1 MKTRK
6 KKILCAIVSGLM
18 MFSFCFSYV
27 NATPQSDLNKTNQKI
42 NDINS
47 KKNQAQNEANA
58 ISSEIVTI
66 MASVSMMEDEVAAK
80 REELHKIQVELQE
93 AQKKETDQNNAM
105 KARIKSIYEK
115 GNTAYLTAFLESKS
129 FADLVN
135 KMEYASTI
143 YDYDKT
149 MLDDLTE
156 SKKKVQELESRV
168 SAEEAELSSALKE
181 LQEEKYQMDVKLN
194 KLKASIKDYDKQLA
208 NAKTQAAKYKAQIEE
223 QNKQYTQNQDYKGG
237 GQGSGTKTDYTIP
250 SDGTK
255 GAQVVQYAC
264 QFIGNPYV
272 WGGNDLYNGID
283 CSGFTKA
290 VFAHFGVSIPRY
302 SGDQQSVGVAVS
314 MSEARPGDLV
324 CYAGHVAIYMGNGNA
339 VHASYE
345 APYPKGGIKVSS
357 VYMKPIITIRR
368 LV

>member
-1 MKTRK
+1 MKTK
-6 KKILCAIVSGLM
+6 KTKLLCAIVSGLM

-58 ISSEIVTI
+58 LSSEIVSI
-66 MASVSMMEDEVAAK
+66 MASVSLMEDEVAAK
-80 REELHKIQVELQE
+80 REELHNVQVQLQE
-93 AQKKETDQNNAM
+93 AQKKESDQNNAM

-149 MLDDLTE
+149 MLDALTE
-156 SKKKVQELESRV
+156 SKKQVQELESRV
-168 SAEEAELSSALKE
+168 SAEEAELSSALRE
-181 LQEEKYQMDVKLN
+181 LQEEKYQMDVRLN

-208 NAKTQAAKYKAQIEE
+208 NAKAQAAQYKAQIEAQNE
-223 QNKQYTQNQDYKGG
+223 QYKGG

-250 SDGTK
+250 KDGTT
-255 GAQVVQYAC
+255 GAAVVQYAC
-264 QFIGNPYV
+264 QFIGNKYV
-272 WGGNDLYNGID
+272 WGGNDLNNGVD
-283 CSGFTKA
+283 CSGFTKG
-290 VFAHFGVSIPRY
+290 VFAHFGITIPRY
-302 SGDQQSVGVAVS
+302 SGDQQKVGVAVNS
-314 MSEARPGDLV
+314 ISEAKPGDLV

-345 APYPKGGIKVSS
+345 APYPQGGIKVSS